1 MKYRLMIVVGEA
13 SGDAHA
19 AKLVEKLRE
28 IGDFEFFGATGQKLR
43 QSGVETIVQSDKLS
57 VVGLPEIARSLPMFW
72 KVFQT
77 LKNEAIARKPDAVI
91 LVDFPDFNL
100 KLAKSLKK
108 HGMRVI
114 YYVSPQIWAWRKYR
128 LATIKQSVD
137 LLLSIL
143 PFEKEWYERHGFTKV
158 EYIGHPLVQEVVPKT
173 TKYEFCLRH
182 GLNPD
187 KPIIALLGGSR
198 HKEIVQILPI
208 LFETAEIMFRKNEKL
223 QFVNALATTRNK
235 EEVKEAKMRVLKK
248 HNFKIEGLSTNN
260 ELKAKILTV
269 QDETYDALNAADV
282 AAVTS
287 GTATLETALIGTPL
301 VVVYKTSW
309 INYKLLRPLIDVPH
323 FGLVNLIAG
332 ERVATE
338 LIQDDFT
345 PDNLANE
352 LFRLL
357 DKEENQRMRMKL
369 RQITDNLKTDSSKHG
384 SASTRAAEIICRFL
398 AQKQATK

>member
-13 SGDAHA
+13 SGDVHA
-19 AKLVEKLRE
+19 ARLVERLRE

-43 QSGVETIVQSDKLS
+43 QSGVETIVQTDKLS
-57 VVGLPEIARSLPMFW
+57 IVGLPEIAKSLPTFW

-77 LKNEAIARKPDAVI
+77 LKNEAIARKPDAVV

-114 YYVSPQIWAWRKYR
+114 YYISPQIWAWRKYR
-128 LATIKQSVD
+128 LTTIKRNVD

-143 PFEKEWYERHGFTKV
+143 PFEKEWYERHGFTKI
-158 EYIGHPLVQEVVPKT
+158 EYVGNPLVEEVVPKT
-173 TKYEFCLRH
+173 TKHEFCLRH
-182 GLNPD
+182 ELNPNE
-187 KPIIALLGGSR
+187 PIIALLGGSR
-198 HKEIVQILPI
+198 HKEIVRILPI
-208 LFETAEIMFRKNEKL
+208 LLETAEIMFRKNEKL
-223 QFVNALATTRNK
+223 QFVNALATTRNE
-235 EEVKEAKMRVLKK
+235 EEVEEAKIQVLKK
-248 HNFKIEGLSTNN
+248 HNSKIKGLRTDNG
-260 ELKAKILTV
+260 LKAKILTV
-269 QDETYDALNAADV
+269 QNETYDVLNAADV
-282 AAVTS
+282 AAVAS

-357 DKEENQRMRMKL
+357 DKEENRRMRMKL
-369 RQITDNLKTDSSKHG
+369 RQITDNLKTASSKHG

-398 AQKQATK
+398 TQKQATK